1 MDNAVKLQQFTK
13 TEINIENG
21 GHDNPSFNQGEVSPV
36 LCEEKSTVPFQVR
49 KRFVG
54 FIFFT
59 LDNIN
64 DFTGSVL
71 ITIWET

>member
-54 FIFFT
+54 FGFFHSRQY
-59 LDNIN
+59 N

-71 ITIWET
+71 ITI

>member
-54 FIFFT
+54 FSFFHSRQY
-59 LDNIN
+59 N

-71 ITIWET
+71 ITI